1 MGIDSEAINANR
13 GIVVSTSLDGNIIK
27 IKTPRGGTF
36 TCKNKGFE
44 TGERICFTLDALKQ
58 NVVKILPEEVAD
70 IKWALSQDAPVH
82 GVASI
87 KPPWF
92 VLQDT
97 DADLNLLFEEVL
109 GDEEFPENEATD
121 GDGPEDEVYTNIC
134 SGEFGSEIAEWVDF
148 ENDQD

>member
-13 GIVVSTSLDGNIIK
+13 GIVVSTSLNGNIIK

-70 IKWALSQDAPVH
+70 IKWALSQDAPIP

-92 VLQDT
+92 VLQNT

-109 GDEEFPENEATD
+109 SDEEFPEDETAD
-121 GDGPEDEVYTNIC
+121 GDGPENEVYPDIC
-134 SGEFGSEIAEWVDF
+134 SGEFGGEITKRLNYTNE
-148 ENDQD
+148 